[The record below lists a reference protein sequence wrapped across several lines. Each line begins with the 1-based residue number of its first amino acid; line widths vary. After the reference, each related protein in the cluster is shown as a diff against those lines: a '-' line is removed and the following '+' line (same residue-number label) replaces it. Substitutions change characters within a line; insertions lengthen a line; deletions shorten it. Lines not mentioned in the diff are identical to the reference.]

1 MKFKERLMHRKSN
14 VNSQRT
20 FQWVAACVLLG
31 AGVALPVGAQFS
43 KPDSAVKYRQSV
55 FNVMNNQMGR
65 INTQLKTPTP
75 NVQVIQASAGVV
87 ETLSRLPWD
96 AFAPNTEFV
105 ANTNA
110 LPALFKNEAKIK
122 ELADK
127 MQEEAVKLNA
137 VAKSG
142 DVKAVRTQFGALA
155 KTCDNCHD
163 DYRAK

>member
-1 MKFKERLMHRKSN
+1 MHRKPN
-14 VNSQRT
+14 VTSKRARR
-20 FQWVAACVLLG
+20 WVVACLLLG
-31 AGVALPVGAQFS
+31 AAIALPVGAQFS

-55 FNVMNNQMGR
+55 FNVMNNHMGR
-65 INTQLKTPTP
+65 INTQLKSATP
-75 NVQVIQASAGVV
+75 NVQVIQSSAGVV
-87 ETLSRLPWD
+87 ETLSKLPWD

-127 MQEEAVKLNA
+127 MQDEAVKLNA
-137 VAKSG
+137 IAKTG

-155 KTCDNCHD
+155 KSCDNCHD

>member
-1 MKFKERLMHRKSN
+1 MHRKSN
-14 VNSQRT
+14 VNSKR
-20 FQWVAACVLLG
+20 VLGSAAACLVFA
-31 AGVALPVGAQFS
+31 AGVALPVAAQFS
-43 KPDSAVKYRQSV
+43 KPDSAVKYRQSA
-55 FNVMNNQMGR
+55 FSVMGNHMGR
-65 INTQLKTPTP
+65 INAQLKSATP
-75 NVQVIQASAGVV
+75 NVQAIQTSAGVV
-87 ETLSRLPWD
+87 ETMSRLPWD

-122 ELADK
+122 ELSDK

-137 VAKSG
+137 VAKTG

-163 DYRAK
+163 DYKAK